1 MMKALIP
8 ISNMFFPF
16 YFIPIS
22 NNEDIKKKQKHNEIR
37 QPCQHQLQ
45 LKLNKNEYRNNLED
59 KKN

>member
-22 NNEDIKKKQKHNEIR
+22 NNEDIKE
-37 QPCQHQLQ
+37 
-45 LKLNKNEYRNNLED
+45 KNRTIN
-59 KKN
+59 KKNLFDCIFSLIIGPSIFLEKY

>member
-22 NNEDIKKKQKHNEIR
+22 NNEDIKE
-37 QPCQHQLQ
+37 
-45 LKLNKNEYRNNLED
+45 NKNIM
-59 KKN
+59 K

>member
-22 NNEDIKKKQKHNEIR
+22 NNEDIKENLRKYYYLLLDSYERVKYIYEQ
-37 QPCQHQLQ
+37 
-45 LKLNKNEYRNNLED
+45 EYFNNIITC
-59 KKN
+59 